1 LSSPSDKKHAVPPM
15 PLESSKMGLWAVQSV
30 LALLQ
35 GDLLLTKAHGKDTS
49 DLEAAIRVLCAYERT
64 LT

>member
-1 LSSPSDKKHAVPPM
+1 M